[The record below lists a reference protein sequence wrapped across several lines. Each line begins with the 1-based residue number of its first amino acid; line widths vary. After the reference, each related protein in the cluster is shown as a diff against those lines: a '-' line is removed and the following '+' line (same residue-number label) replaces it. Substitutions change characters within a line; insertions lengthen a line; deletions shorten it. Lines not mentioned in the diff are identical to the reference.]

1 MNYLQWLT
9 SQTPTKF
16 WHDSAIPSEIDAAI
30 ENGAL
35 GVTTNPVLTYKT
47 LQAVPEFWQ
56 PMVDKIDKDLTPNEH
71 AEALLQMVAT
81 YAASKFDSGFAET
94 KGRHGTVCLGRTSV
108 QCYSDDAGHGNPR
121 RCVGA
126 ICNDGHSNLALC

>member
-9 SQTPTKF
+9 KETSTKF
-16 WHDSAIPSEIDAAI
+16 WHDSAIPSEIDTAI

-56 PMVDKIDKDLTPNEH
+56 PQVDQIPKELTQAEH
-71 AEALLQMVAT
+71 AEALLQMVAV
-81 YAASKFDSGFAET
+81 Y
-94 KGRHGTVCLGRTSV
+94 
-108 QCYSDDAGHGNPR
+108 
-121 RCVGA
+121 
-126 ICNDGHSNLALC
+126 